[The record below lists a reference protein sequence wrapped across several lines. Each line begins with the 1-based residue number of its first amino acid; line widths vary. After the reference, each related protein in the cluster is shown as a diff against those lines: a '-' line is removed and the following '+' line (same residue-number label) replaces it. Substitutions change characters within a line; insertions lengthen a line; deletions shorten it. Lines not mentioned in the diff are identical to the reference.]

1 MVHRQ
6 LVRGRNA
13 AFLIAAL
20 TAATA
25 AQGPVVPV
33 ADLERTVNRFFET
46 AAQYEQTFRN
56 LAVEETRLIEELDQ
70 SGRVKKRREIV
81 ADLVVYRT
89 ARNGD
94 DSGATEY
101 RDARV
106 VDGKAVAQRGKRALD
121 LITRAMTRGSVQEEL
136 RLINEEGKRYDFNR
150 HVGGFT
156 IGQTPRS
163 TMREEFRFN
172 WVGPAQ
178 VNGHDVIELEYRE
191 AVPRAQYGIE
201 GV

>member
-121 LITRAMTRGSVQEEL
+121 LITRAMTRGSVQEGRQAL
-136 RLINEEGKRYDFNR
+136 RLQSTRRRLY
-150 HVGGFT
+150 H
-156 IGQTPRS
+156 RS
-163 TMREEFRFN
+163 NTSVDNAR
-172 WVGPAQ
+172 G
-178 VNGHDVIELEYRE
+178 
-191 AVPRAQYGIE
+191 VPVQLGRPGTGE
-201 GV
+201 RP

>member
-25 AQGPVVPV
+25 AQGPAVPV

-70 SGRVKKRREIV
+70 SGRVMKRREIV

-94 DSGATEY
+94 DVGPPSTGMQEWWT
-101 RDARV
+101 AR
-106 VDGKAVAQRGKRALD
+106 R
-121 LITRAMTRGSVQEEL
+121 L
-136 RLINEEGKRYDFNR
+136 RSAASR
-150 HVGGFT
+150 
-156 IGQTPRS
+156 RS
-163 TMREEFRFN
+163 T
-172 WVGPAQ
+172 
-178 VNGHDVIELEYRE
+178 
-191 AVPRAQYGIE
+191 
-201 GV
+201 